1 VGGKPQQLRVNAEP
15 GKRVLGDGV
24 IFREGA
30 SVHRATKPSES
41 SANRLGDG
49 SLLIGQ
55 VHVGLHCV
63 LGSEAILANAALLG
77 ATVISG
83 PRRSWARA
91 ARCINSSA
99 SADSP

>member
-1 VGGKPQQLRVNAEP
+1 VGGKPQQLRVDAEP
-15 GKRVLGDGV
+15 GRRVLGDGV
-24 IFREGA
+24 IFLDGA
-30 SVHRATKPSES
+30 SVHRATKPGES
-41 SANRLGDG
+41 NANRPGAG

-55 VHVGLHCV
+55 VHVGHHCV

-77 ATVISG
+77 AIVISG
-83 PRRSWARA
+83 PGRSSAAA